1 MNAIFLPR
9 QAWDKHRE
17 KHSKRRSFSQVQIEQ
32 VGENKVAVRGATGSP
47 APDSYKVC
55 TTYAD
60 QWRGG
65 HTMTL
70 YGIDADK
77 KARKFADAV
86 FAASRRTFK
95 QFGLADFS
103 ETSVELIGCE
113 SQYGAAAQQRESR
126 EVAMKI
132 AVKHPDA
139 AGVGILLKEM
149 TGLGLA
155 TPPGLSGFAGG
166 RPKPSPIVRLFS
178 FALPKGALAIQ
189 VELEGV
195 FIDCADPCGISHSSR
210 SIDRPVPP
218 SITDGD
224 VLTPV
229 PLVKLAWAR
238 SGDKGDKS
246 NIGIIA
252 RKPEYLPYIYA
263 ALTEQAV
270 ALRFAHFLPDA
281 AATNSS
287 CYVQRFLMPGINGIN
302 FLLHEALGGGGM
314 ASIRNDA
321 QGKGFGQLLLD
332 AQIPVSAEILRQL

>member
-1 MNAIFLPR
+1 M
-9 QAWDKHRE
+9 
-17 KHSKRRSFSQVQIEQ
+17 
-32 VGENKVAVRGATGSP
+32 
-47 APDSYKVC
+47 
-55 TTYAD
+55 
-60 QWRGG
+60 
-65 HTMTL
+65 
-70 YGIDADK
+70 
-77 KARKFADAV
+77 
-86 FAASRRTFK
+86 
-95 QFGLADFS
+95 
-103 ETSVELIGCE
+103 
-113 SQYGAAAQQRESR
+113 
-126 EVAMKI
+126 
-132 AVKHPDA
+132 
-139 AGVGILLKEM
+139 
-149 TGLGLA
+149 
-155 TPPGLSGFAGG
+155 
-166 RPKPSPIVRLFS
+166 
-178 FALPKGALAIQ
+178 
-189 VELEGV
+189 
-195 FIDCADPCGISHSSR
+195 
-210 SIDRPVPP
+210 PP